1 MRIILSMSL
10 KIFNVRARL
19 SVLAWPIMSLK
30 NESLI
35 FFTRTQI
42 WMRWNNLSSNSSIQW
57 TSFYFKN
64 NRSLVSIVLVIFL
77 HFVDSEFDSKIW
89 KSKHQPKSKQLD
101 MMHHEGIRGYPDLT
115 VLSWEY
121 VNTNHSML
129 CMYYCTIL
137 CLKGLI
143 NPYNW

>member
-1 MRIILSMSL
+1 
-10 KIFNVRARL
+10 
-19 SVLAWPIMSLK
+19 
-30 NESLI
+30 
-35 FFTRTQI
+35 
-42 WMRWNNLSSNSSIQW
+42 MRWNNLSSKSSIQW

-115 VLSWEY
+115 VLS
-121 VNTNHSML
+121 
-129 CMYYCTIL
+129 
-137 CLKGLI
+137 
-143 NPYNW
+143 